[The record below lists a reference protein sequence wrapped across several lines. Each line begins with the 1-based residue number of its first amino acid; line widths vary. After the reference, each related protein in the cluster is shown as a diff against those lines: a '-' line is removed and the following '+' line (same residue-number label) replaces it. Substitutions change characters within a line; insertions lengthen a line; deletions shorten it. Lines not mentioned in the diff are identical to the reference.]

1 MNSSFVGSN
10 IQLDSLKSDYL
21 EALAVYKYSHSEESL
36 DRLNAI
42 KEAYVTFI
50 EDDKVHNICV
60 VDILG
65 ETSK

>member
-1 MNSSFVGSN
+1 VGSN
-10 IQLDSLKSDYL
+10 IELDLLKSEYL
-21 EALAVYKYSHSEESL
+21 KVSAIYKSSHSKEALV
-36 DRLNAI
+36 RLNAI

-65 ETSK
+65 ETSN

>member
-1 MNSSFVGSN
+1 
-10 IQLDSLKSDYL
+10 LKNDYL
-21 EALAVYKYSHSEESL
+21 EALAIYQYSHSEESL

-65 ETSK
+65 ETSN